1 MPIARIARRMAQ
13 AATPSAATLPAQ
25 ISASHSSRLRQEGS
39 VGGALVGSILHQ

>member
-25 ISASHSSRLRQEGS
+25 ISASHSSRLRQEERR
-39 VGGALVGSILHQ
+39 GGALVGSILHQ